1 MPGPSKVHATVAPSA
16 GSGVAVPSAPAT
28 FTWTVNVCGL
38 PARFVA
44 LGGVTETEA
53 DTHVF
58 VALAGAVNPMLVNG
72 TPSTVVA
79 PMAVTFN
86 VKVPGPASCTV
97 N

>member
-1 MPGPSKVHATVAPSA
+1 MPGPLNVHATVAPSA

-28 FTWTVNVCGL
+28 STWTVNVCGS
-38 PARFVA
+38 PARLVA
-44 LGGVTETEA
+44 LGGVTDTDT

-58 VALAGAVNPMLVNG
+58 VAVAGAVKPMLVNA

-86 VKVPGPASCTV
+86 VNVPAPASCTV

>member
-1 MPGPSKVHATVAPSA
+1 MC
-16 GSGVAVPSAPAT
+16 GS
-28 FTWTVNVCGL
+28 
-38 PARFVA
+38 PARLVA
-44 LGGVTETEA
+44 LGGVTDTDT

-58 VALAGAVNPMLVNG
+58 VAVAGALKPMLVNA

-79 PMAVTFN
+79 PMAVTFK